1 MVQREV
7 RERVTQR
14 FGQIEVTKGARD
26 SLSNLNIFA
35 RNQETWLYLLHPE
48 DPDGNIP

>member
-7 RERVTQR
+7 RGRVTQK
-14 FGQIEVTKGARD
+14 FGQIEVTKGAKD
-26 SLSNLNIFA
+26 SLSNLNIFTGN
-35 RNQETWLYLLHPE
+35 RETWLYLLHPD